1 MMALNPKYISLCNTG
16 HVNSKDRI
24 KTSYLLQVSVCPL
37 HSCTVA
43 RTISRSKFS
52 NQASCCWKTFTNMS
66 SERLYWR
73 TFSEEKDIFVLC
85 TFLSSSTNYL
95 LQLNWR
101 THDNLQ
107 TLKDRILS
115 RMQESFSVDTC
126 MVLPISA
133 AVRSGASRKQQ
144 DRLLLGAH
152 KNESYVSNLSHV
164 PRREIASTVFATADS
179 DQTLPNQNG
188 GGGQSGPITPNPEL
202 DPTQVVQAQLRALRA
217 KDFAT
222 VFEFASPDNKQRT
235 GPLAHFCQILEGRA
249 YNVMIGHTTAEVL
262 SSISVSTSRFQQR
275 ILIKGSEGNKAIF
288 SWSLSQQEEGPLKGC
303 WMTDA
308 VRRDD

>member
-66 SERLYWR
+66 SE
-73 TFSEEKDIFVLC
+73 
-85 TFLSSSTNYL
+85 
-95 LQLNWR
+95 
-101 THDNLQ
+101 
-107 TLKDRILS
+107 RILS

>member
-1 MMALNPKYISLCNTG
+1 MLILKIVSKQAICYRSVFVHFILALLREPLADQSLAT
-16 HVNSKDRI
+16 K
-24 KTSYLLQVSVCPL
+24 P
-37 HSCTVA
+37 VA
-43 RTISRSKFS
+43 VGR
-52 NQASCCWKTFTNMS
+52 
-66 SERLYWR
+66 
-73 TFSEEKDIFVLC
+73 
-85 TFLSSSTNYL
+85 
-95 LQLNWR
+95 
-101 THDNLQ
+101 
-107 TLKDRILS
+107 LS
-115 RMQESFSVDTC
+115 RTC
-126 MVLPISA
+126 HLK